1 LIMKIRKRAIFISAG
16 AAAIVV
22 IVVLAMLRRDPST
35 GVVSRLVTPH
45 YGTIRV
51 LISSTGTVLPYNR
64 LEIKPEISGRVEQV
78 LVVEG
83 ERVRKGQI
91 LAWMS
96 STERAALIDA
106 ARSQD
111 PASVKYWEE
120 AYKPIPIVAP
130 ITGTIIVRAVEPG
143 QTATNASAI
152 LVLSDRLIVKADVDE
167 TDIGRVRV
175 GQEVII
181 GLDAYPDVAV
191 KGRVDQIEYESKVVN
206 NVTTYQ
212 VNIVPDRVPEIF
224 RSGMSADISI
234 VEETKK
240 NALLLPNEA
249 VFIENQKDYVWVK
262 SPRGELEKREIRAG
276 VSDDRNLEV
285 LAGVTAK
292 ERIAVMVPGSLSLE
306 SKPGGSPFMP
316 SRKKP
321 LR

>member
-1 LIMKIRKRAIFISAG
+1 MRSKKKAIFIGAG
-16 AAAIVV
+16 AAAITAIV
-22 IVVLAMLRRDPST
+22 ILAVLRRDPSSD
-35 GVVSRLVTPH
+35 VVSRIVAPH

-51 LISSTGTVLPYNR
+51 LISATGTVLPYNR
-64 LEIKPEISGRVEQV
+64 LEIKPEISGRVEEV
-78 LVVEG
+78 LVKEG
-83 ERVRKGQI
+83 QRVRKGQI

-111 PASVKYWEE
+111 PASVRYWEQ

-130 ITGTIIVRAVEPG
+130 ITGTVIVRAVEPG
-143 QTATNASAI
+143 QTATNAAAI

-175 GQEVII
+175 GQRVII
-181 GLDAYPDVAV
+181 GLDAYPDVEV

-206 NVTTYQ
+206 NVTMYQ
-212 VNIVPDRVPEIF
+212 VNIVPDKVPEIF

-234 VEETKK
+234 VEETKN

-262 SPRGELEKREIRAG
+262 TPKEGLEKREIRAG
-276 VSDDRNLEV
+276 VSDDQNIEV
-285 LAGVTAK
+285 RAGVTVND
-292 ERIAVMVPGSLSLE
+292 RIAIKAPGTLSLE
-306 SKPGGSPFMP
+306 SRQGGNPFMP
-316 SRKKP
+316 TRKKQS
-321 LR
+321 R